1 MKINVFSIPSG
12 EIAGLKTKLSSSG
25 MTVIKEVDQD
35 DWHGEFYYST
45 KPDPVDVPWA
55 EVFQDYFK
63 DLGMPTN
70 ASYFAAFLFTRAD
83 RCFALS
89 YGKSHF
95 YLRPYCDYDFGI
107 ELAKRIANEFDI
119 RQTASKRF
127 QGKKKKELRSYT
139 SNTRL
144 DVESGESVDYFQ
156 AAVVDTQ
163 HSTYGKSGKF
173 GTSALLSPDISA
185 ADIGPFLTKLA
196 AELARPARFKLP
208 RTTVVTEESEIEDLD
223 RLLVNELTS
232 PVGTTDFTHN
242 SYDLYGIDFVFSNDG
257 SFQLRC
263 PGYAEIVLDELS
275 IKDLKD
281 YIASKGLQAR
291 DVLRIRVVHEQ
302 EGRPKFT
309 QGIKEALDFIAD
321 DERVVLTNG
330 RWMRFNQDY
339 LQFLDDYL
347 ENIRVEETE
356 PAFRQISATETVFNQ
371 SEEIRQAGYEVAD
384 KDFSILRTRSSTLIE
399 AWDLKKDSC
408 VYAVKF
414 GTAQKLGPVCD
425 QATAVLELLRNKAG
439 VNQIPGFDQYC
450 LWLGYRSKNNLDK
463 ITRSGSIILKQ
474 KIEAWARKARELGV
488 EPVLKISQ
496 KVRSGFD
503 S

>member
-1 MKINVFSIPSG
+1 VKINVFMIPPR
-12 EIAGLKTKLSSSG
+12 EIARLKAKLVSAG
-25 MTVIKEVDQD
+25 MTVIKRVEQD

-55 EVFQDYFK
+55 ESFQSYFK
-63 DLGMPTN
+63 DLGTPKNT
-70 ASYFAAFLFTRAD
+70 SYFATFLFVRAD
-83 RCFALS
+83 MCFALS

-107 ELAKRIANEFDI
+107 ELAKRIADELDI
-119 RQTASKRF
+119 KQTASKRF
-127 QGKKKKELRSYT
+127 QGKKKKDIRSYT
-139 SNTRL
+139 PNTRL
-144 DVESGESVDYFQ
+144 DVESGESVDYIQ
-156 AAVVDTQ
+156 AAVIDTQ
-163 HSTYGKSGKF
+163 QSTYGKSGKF
-173 GTSALLSPDISA
+173 GTSALLSLDISA
-185 ADIGPFLTKLA
+185 SEIGSFLTKLA
-196 AELARPARFKLP
+196 AEIARPARFKLP
-208 RTTVVTEESEIEDLD
+208 RTTVVTEDSEIEVLD

-263 PGYAEIVLDELS
+263 PGYATVALDDLS

-281 YIASKGLQAR
+281 YIASNCLQAH
-291 DVLRIRVVHEQ
+291 DVLRIMVVHEQ

-321 DERVVLTNG
+321 TERVVLTNG

-339 LQFLDDYL
+339 LEFLDDYL
-347 ENIRVEETE
+347 ESIRIEETE
-356 PAFRQISATETVFNQ
+356 PAFRQISVTEPVFNQ
-371 SEEIRQAGYEVAD
+371 SDEIREAGYETAD
-384 KDFSILRTRSSTLIE
+384 RDFSVFKTRSSTPIE
-399 AWDLKKDSC
+399 AWDLKNGNC

-414 GTAQKLGPVCD
+414 GTAQKLGYVCD

-439 VNQIPGFDQYC
+439 VNQIPDFDRYC
-450 LWLGYRSKNNLDK
+450 LWLGYRSKDDLGN

-474 KIEAWARKARELGV
+474 KIETWARKARELGV
-488 EPVLKISQ
+488 EPVLKISR
-496 KVRSGFD
+496 KVKPGFD